1 MSPEL
6 KAFLT
11 AEDLDELSSAR
22 RMITALDDED
32 AAVVRL
38 TLQQWD
44 NPQAVANLLFNP
56 NIIPEDLRLA
66 SLFRGV
72 GERQVVY
79 YVLAAVVGFQ
89 SIDPAELV
97 AEERGRVVAELL
109 AILRKTSGILAQ
121 RASVSF
127 QPFAREDDAPR
138 VFALWAHPDDTVWHN
153 LRAWLFRTFQN
164 RGIEPFT
171 AAIRQSGL
179 ADNVQQRLIDDFTEF
194 VTDLTAFQG
203 WLLNLFG
210 YLPNLRGATQ
220 ST

>member
-11 AEDLDELSSAR
+11 AEDLDELLSAR